1 MTKVSLKKIMV
12 AGEKGWPH
20 DLEGYWHQLTSRQTE
35 LFCNQYLSGIWPRER
50 WGDFANL
57 LTYLRL
63 TLQVVYPCCGLAKI
77 CGALS
82 YFYDHKE
89 EVDQQL
95 AENSLSAQEARE

>member
-1 MTKVSLKKIMV
+1 MNPVLVTTSEGASPAVVIHKVQEAEL
-12 AGEKGWPH
+12 H

-63 TLQVVYPCCGLAKI
+63 TLQVVM
-77 CGALS
+77 
-82 YFYDHKE
+82 
-89 EVDQQL
+89 
-95 AENSLSAQEARE
+95 